1 MQQFHNFQQMM
12 LAYLSWEKKMDSTV
26 NINLIRLNDCVT
38 LTFDLKQLR
47 SKLGQLLDRCF
58 V

>member
-1 MQQFHNFQQMM
+1 
-12 LAYLSWEKKMDSTV
+12 MDSTV
-26 NINLIRLNDCVT
+26 NINLIRLNDYVT
-38 LTFDLKQLR
+38 LTFDLKQLT